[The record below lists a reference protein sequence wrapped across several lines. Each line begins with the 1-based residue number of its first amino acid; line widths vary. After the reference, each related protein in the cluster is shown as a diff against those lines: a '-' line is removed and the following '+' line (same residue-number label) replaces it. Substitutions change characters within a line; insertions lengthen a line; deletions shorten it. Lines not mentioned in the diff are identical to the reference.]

1 MFGFSSFWS
10 PVIMLCTTVRESSLT
25 VTLETNTLFSLNSGF
40 SSMRITSLLQ
50 TAFLSLALAVLS
62 TTALFSQYSLE
73 VVTTTDSYTSEPGW
87 QIVNTAT
94 QVTYACE
101 ATGSPLFVGTQT
113 ISVPLGTYEIRAWD
127 SYGDAW
133 QGHTV
138 TVRYAG
144 GANLV
149 SSARMSVSRR
159 GTNTCP
165 GPTSAATGQVI
176 ATFTVEAPCFVPV
189 ISAQPQSQT
198 ICEGGAVTFSVA
210 SSMTTGT
217 YEWRKDGAAIPG
229 APNSN
234 VYTIPIVSMS
244 NDGIYDCVLRDA
256 CDPAT
261 KVATSASARL
271 TVVSRPT
278 ITTNIPAQRTICEN
292 ANDTLRIRAT
302 GAGRTFQ
309 WFKDGVAIT
318 GARDSN
324 FIINNAIA
332 STSGV
337 YSCVVTGTC
346 APSATSVACSVVVAS
361 RPRITTEPVG
371 QDICPGASGS
381 LSVGA
386 TGLNLVYQW
395 FRNGVAVPN
404 GFNSTLSFTNYS
416 YDADGQYYC
425 IVSSNIPNPNNCTI
439 TAQSRTVRVSGFRP
453 PVVKEQPRGGDVCVG
468 STLNLTSRIEG
479 TGLTYQWFRNGVAV
493 PGADANSLTVG
504 SVTAANAGKYNV
516 VVTGTCN
523 QVVSS
528 DTATVVVIAKPK
540 FTTQPTNK
548 TLEIGQRLELSVDA
562 SDARSI
568 QWTKNDQPIN
578 GATSNTFVIES
589 VTRADGG
596 LYNAVVRNSCGGT
609 SSAYAVVTVNNPT
622 IPEPVLELSQA
633 SVDFGEIPVGYDA
646 TQTLPALI
654 RNIGTAPMTVSVLT
668 ATPSEF
674 TITNA
679 PALPLTLNPNES
691 ASITIK
697 ATPTTKG
704 NLSGNLNIRTN
715 APASPSANVAL
726 SAAYVLRYDHAA
738 SEDFGTVM
746 TDAPAD
752 RCVVL
757 TNTSALDIAIEQVT
771 FTGMDA
777 GLFSTVT
784 TLPLQIAAG
793 QTGELCVKFSPAT
806 AGDKTAT
813 LNIRSSNGGN
823 SSIALSGKGEVPGG
837 VIDAVEAGISAWPNP
852 MTDRVE
858 VRFSKPT
865 PAMNVSVMSTSG
877 ATVATFSH
885 DGVEAGGSIRWN
897 GRDAAG
903 SLVASGTYTM
913 IIRYGENIVAVPLT
927 VVK

>member
-1 MFGFSSFWS
+1 MR
-10 PVIMLCTTVRESSLT
+10 VSSLW
-25 VTLETNTLFSLNSGF
+25 
-40 SSMRITSLLQ
+40 R
-50 TAFLSLALAVLS
+50 AVLAAVS
-62 TTALFSQYSLE
+62 LVILSATPMFAQYNLE

-94 QVTYACE
+94 QVSYACE

-138 TVRYAG
+138 TVRYPG

-149 SSARMSVSRR
+149 SSARMSTSVR
-159 GTNTCP
+159 GSNTCP
-165 GPTSAATGQVI
+165 GPTAIGTTGQI
-176 ATFTVEAPCFVPV
+176 IGTFTVTAPCFVPT
-189 ISAQPQSQT
+189 ITSQPQSQT
-198 ICEGGAVTFSVA
+198 ICEGFPATFSVA

-217 YEWRKDGAAIPG
+217 YEWRKDGVAIPG

-234 VYTIPIVSMS
+234 VYTIPVVSTS
-244 NDGIYDCVLRDA
+244 DAGIYDCILRDA

-278 ITTNIPAQRTICEN
+278 ITTNLPTNRTICEN
-292 ANDTLRIRAT
+292 ANDTLRVRAT

-324 FIINNAIA
+324 FIINNAGTA
-332 STSGV
+332 SIGV
-337 YSCVVTGTC
+337 YTCVVSGTC
-346 APSATSVACSVVVAS
+346 SPAATSVACSVVVAS
-361 RPRITTEPVG
+361 RPRITQEPTNL
-371 QDICPGASGS
+371 DLCPGANGS
-381 LSVGA
+381 ISVAA

-395 FRNGVAVPN
+395 YRNGVAVPN
-404 GFNSTLSFTNYS
+404 AFNATLDFTNYS
-416 YDADGQYYC
+416 YNADGQYYC

-439 TAQSRTVRVSGFRP
+439 TAQSRTIRVSGFRAP
-453 PVVKEQPRGGDVCVG
+453 KVREQPRSSDACVG
-468 STLNLTSRIEG
+468 SNVTLVADFTG

-493 PGADANSLTVG
+493 DGAVANSLTITN
-504 SVTAANAGKYNV
+504 VTAANAGKYYAV
-516 VVTGTCN
+516 ASGTCGLTAA
-523 QVVSS
+523 S
-528 DTATVVVIAKPK
+528 DTATITVIAKPK
-540 FTTQPTNK
+540 LTTQPK
-548 TLEIGQRLELSVDA
+548 GQTLEVGQRLELSVDG
-562 SDARSI
+562 SDWRSI
-568 QWTKNDQPIN
+568 QWTKNDQPIA
-578 GATSNTFVIES
+578 GQTSPTFVIAS
-589 VTRADGG
+589 VTRGDAGV
-596 LYNAVVRNSCGGT
+596 YNAIVRNSCGGT

-622 IPEPVLELSQA
+622 IPEPVLELSQT
-633 SVDFGEIPVGYDA
+633 SIEFGEIPVGYDKSISA
-646 TQTLPALI
+646 PGLI
-654 RNIGTAPMTVSVLT
+654 KNIGTAPMTVSVLT
-668 ATPSEF
+668 VTPSEF
-674 TITNA
+674 SISNA
-679 PALPLTLNPNES
+679 PALPLTLNPGES
-691 ASITIK
+691 QAITIK

-726 SAAYVLRYDHAA
+726 TAAYVLRYDHAA
-738 SEDFGTVM
+738 SEDFGTVL
-746 TDAPAD
+746 TDTPAE
-752 RCVVL
+752 RCVRL

-777 GLFSTVT
+777 GLFTTVT
-784 TLPLQIAAG
+784 ALPLQIAAG
-793 QTGELCVKFSPAT
+793 QSADLCVKFAPAT
-806 AGDKTAT
+806 AGNKNAT
-813 LNIRSSNGGN
+813 MNIRSSNGGN
-823 SSIALSGKGEVPGG
+823 SSITLSGKGEVPGG

-865 PAMNVSVMSTSG
+865 PAMNVSVVSTSG
-877 ATVATFSH
+877 ATVAAFTH

-913 IIRYGENIVAVPLT
+913 IIRYGENIVAIPLT
-927 VVK
+927 IVK

>member
-1 MFGFSSFWS
+1 MQSVLRRFGLTRVGMRALVALMALL
-10 PVIMLCTTVRESSLT
+10 PLLTAVDAQAQCTYGWGRVF
-25 VTLETNTLFSLNSGF
+25 VT
-40 SSMRITSLLQ
+40 
-50 TAFLSLALAVLS
+50 APS
-62 TTALFSQYSLE
+62 T
-73 VVTTTDSYTSEPGW
+73 G
-87 QIVNTAT
+87 
-94 QVTYACE
+94 
-101 ATGSPLFVGTQT
+101 
-113 ISVPLGTYEIRAWD
+113 
-127 SYGDAW
+127 
-133 QGHTV
+133 
-138 TVRYAG
+138 
-144 GANLV
+144 
-149 SSARMSVSRR
+149 
-159 GTNTCP
+159 
-165 GPTSAATGQVI
+165 
-176 ATFTVEAPCFVPV
+176 ATFTTGTNAT
-189 ISAQPQSQT
+189 ISWYGDRYT
-198 ICEGGAVTFSVA
+198 IGNYGGKYGIEYSSNGGATWVNITSNVDGYARSYTWAVPASLTPGSDYRIRVREVPGPSWYCSFSNPGTSGQFTVVKGCFAPTISSQPTSRTVCANTSTTFTVG
-210 SSMTTGT
+210 SSLAPADGVW
-217 YEWRKDGAAIPG
+217 EWRKNGTPIPG
-229 APNSN
+229 ANTAS
-234 VYTIPIVSMS
+234 YTIASVQSS
-244 NDGIYDCVLRDA
+244 DAGVYDCVLKDI
-256 CDPAT
+256 CDPVKT
-261 KVATSASARL
+261 LTTSSSAQL
-271 TVVSRPT
+271 TVNLPPA
-278 ITTNIPAQRTICEN
+278 ITSSPAGRTICEN
-292 ANDTLRIRAT
+292 ANDTLRVRST

-309 WFKDGVAIT
+309 WFKDGVAIS

-324 FIINNAIA
+324 YIINNAG
-332 STSGV
+332 TSAIGV
-337 YSCVVTGTC
+337 YTCVISGTC
-346 APSATSVACSVVVAS
+346 APSATTPACSVLVAL
-361 RPRITTEPVG
+361 RPRVTQEPTNL
-371 QDICPGASGS
+371 DICPGTSGS
-381 LSVGA
+381 LSVAA
-386 TGLNLVYQW
+386 TGLNLQYQW
-395 FRNGVAVPN
+395 FRNGVAVSN

-425 IVSSNIPNPNNCTI
+425 LITSNIPNPNNCVV
-439 TAQSRTVRVSGFRP
+439 TAQSRTVRVSGFRRP
-453 PVVKEQPRGGDVCVG
+453 TLKESPRDADACVG
-468 STLNLTSRIEG
+468 TNVTLVSDFAG
-479 TGLTYQWFRNGVAV
+479 TGLSFQWFRNGVALA
-493 PGADANSLTVG
+493 GATSNSLTLAN
-504 SVTAANAGKYNV
+504 VTAANTGDYYAV
-516 VVTGTCN
+516 ATGTCDLT
-523 QVVSS
+523 VAS
-528 DTATVVVIAKPK
+528 DTATITVIAKPK
-540 FTTQPTNK
+540 ATTQPENK
-548 TLEIGQRLELSVDA
+548 NLEVGQRLELSVAGTDV
-562 SDARSI
+562 RSI

-578 GATSNTFVIES
+578 GATSNTFVIEN
-589 VTRADGG
+589 VTKGDAG
-596 LYNAVVRNSCGGT
+596 LYNARITNPCGGV
-609 SSAYAVVTVNNPT
+609 SSAYANVTVKDPT
-622 IPEPVLELSQA
+622 VPEPILELSQT
-633 SVDFGEIPVGYDA
+633 SVDFGEIPVGYDKSITA
-646 TQTLPALI
+646 PALI

-913 IIRYGENIVAVPLT
+913 IIRYGDVSVSLPLT
-927 VVK
+927 VVR